1 MGMLGLIICR
11 GSMADYLLTRPSHPG
26 YSYVQRWQEVLRWI
40 QEVVAEIGSDV
51 TAEQLSEYVH
61 KTLKSG
67 KVKEANLLRWI

>member
-1 MGMLGLIICR
+1 
-11 GSMADYLLTRPSHPG
+11 MADYLLTRPSHPG

-67 KVKEANLLRWI
+67 KVKEANLLTWI